1 MNITIKTDI
10 IMKQLT
16 LALALGAA
24 LLSSCSQSDLTEV
37 ATGKTS
43 VNFSINGQST
53 ITRSATTA
61 GTDGTYTTAF
71 VAGDQI
77 GIFASGAS
85 AAANVKYTVGSD
97 GVGIT
102 GENITI
108 NKDGEAKFLSYAPY
122 SAAAEADKVTHN
134 VAVDQQNEDSYNAS
148 NFMTAKKENITAA
161 NPNVAF
167 TFAPRLALVRVELT
181 GDLGVTTSMVKM
193 NAKTAITWTPSTD
206 AVEATGEAAA
216 ITLHKEETADATHAV
231 YTGFVPAQ
239 TINGGTKVLEM
250 TVGEKKT
257 YAFTPAANIALTEGK
272 VNKIKVNIAGTTTVT
287 TENIKF
293 SNLAFGGWTNQD
305 ITVNDGEVK
314 EEVPAPIELITAEA
328 GTFTSE
334 TALTQTTGFQGCK
347 SGWNAL
353 IVTKNETTYA
363 TIAFDATENAMK
375 LDIKS
380 GGAWFQRN
388 LVYRTPNNAGS
399 LGKYKLTF
407 KVKSTNAKDIVVKI
421 MRGQTKDVF
430 IDNAYFL
437 TGTNGFSGQTLTAA
451 TTDAYESKVV
461 DIDFSQIKVGSN
473 AIREATAG
481 DLATGITI
489 SFSTNSA
496 DDTETYFIKDV
507 KLIEVK

>member
-1 MNITIKTDI
+1 
-10 IMKQLT
+10 MKQLT

-61 GTDGTYTTAF
+61 GTDGNYTTNF
-71 VAGDQI
+71 VANDEI

-85 AAANVKYTVGSD
+85 TADNVKYTVGSD
-97 GVGIT
+97 GVGIS
-102 GENITI
+102 GEKITI
-108 NKDGEAKFLSYAPY
+108 NKEGEAKFLSYAPY
-122 SAAAEADKVTHN
+122 SAAVEADKVSHS
-134 VAVDQQNEDSYNAS
+134 VAVDQQEDAAYNAS
-148 NFMTAKKENITAA
+148 NFMTAKAENITATK
-161 NPNVAF
+161 PNVAF

-181 GDLGVTTSMVKM
+181 GDLGATTSMVKM
-193 NAKTAITWTPSTD
+193 NAKTDVTWTPSTD
-206 AVEATGEAAA
+206 AVEATGTAAA
-216 ITLHKEETADATHAV
+216 ITLHKETTDGSNAV
-231 YTGFVPAQ
+231 FTGFVPAQ
-239 TINGGTKVLEM
+239 SFNGGTKVLEM
-250 TVGEKKT
+250 TVGDKT

-305 ITVNDGEVK
+305 ITTNDDEVK

-328 GTFTSE
+328 GTFTSA
-334 TALTQTTGFQGCK
+334 TALPKTTGLKGCVE
-347 SGWNAL
+347 GWNAL
-353 IVTKNETTYA
+353 IVSSYA

-375 LDIKS
+375 IDFTNDGL
-380 GGAWFQRN
+380 WYQRS

-407 KVKSTNAKDIVVKI
+407 QVKSTNGLDITVRA
-421 MRGQTKDVF
+421 MRGQTQGVLDG
-430 IDNAYFL
+430 NAFFC
-437 TGTNGFSGQTLTAA
+437 TGTNGFKGQNLTTPTNDYA
-451 TTDAYESKVV
+451 TKTV
-461 DIDFSQIKVGSN
+461 DIDFSKIN
-473 AIREATAG
+473 DANTAATAA
-481 DLATGITI
+481 DLATGIAI
-489 SFSTNSA
+489 CFSTKTDKTA
-496 DDTETYFIKDV
+496 ETFFIKDV

>member
-1 MNITIKTDI
+1 
-10 IMKQLT
+10 MKQLT

-24 LLSSCSQSDLTEV
+24 LLSSCSQSDFTEV

-71 VAGDQI
+71 VANDEI

-85 AAANVKYTVGSD
+85 TATNVKYTVGSD

-108 NKDGEAKFLSYAPY
+108 TKEGKANFLSYAPF
-122 SAAAEADKVTHN
+122 SATAEANKVTHN

-148 NFMTAKKENITAA
+148 NFMTAKAENITAA

-181 GDLGVTTSMVKM
+181 GDLGITTSMVKM
-193 NAKTAITWTPSTD
+193 NAKTAITWTHSTD
-206 AVEATGEAAA
+206 KVEATGEAAA
-216 ITLHKEETADATHAV
+216 ITLHKETADDTHAV

-239 TINGGTKVLEM
+239 SFTGNTKVLEM
-250 TVGEKKT
+250 TVGEKT

-305 ITVNDGEVK
+305 ITVKEGEVT

-334 TALTQTTGFQGCK
+334 TALPKQTSYQNCVV
-347 SGWNAL
+347 GWNAL
-353 IVTKNETTYA
+353 IQNSTNGTITYDET
-363 TIAFDATENAMK
+363 EQAMK
-375 LDIKS
+375 LNFTAV
-380 GGAWFQRN
+380 GGWWTKN
-388 LVYRTPNNAGS
+388 LVYRTPNKAGS

-407 KVKSTNAKDIVVKI
+407 KVKSTNGKKMMVRI

-430 IDNAYFL
+430 TDNAYFL
-437 TGTNGFSGQTLTAA
+437 TGTNATNGQTLTAE

-461 DIDFSQIKVGSN
+461 DIDFSKINVGTT
-473 AIREATAG
+473 RTATVD

-489 SFSTNSA
+489 SFSTNSK
-496 DDTETYFIKDV
+496 DDEETYFIKDV
-507 KLIEVK
+507 KLVEVK

>member
-1 MNITIKTDI
+1 
-10 IMKQLT
+10 MKQLT

-85 AAANVKYTVGSD
+85 AADNVKYTVGSD

-122 SAAAEADKVTHN
+122 SAAAKADKVSHS
-134 VAVDQQNEDSYNAS
+134 VAVDQQEDAAYNTS
-148 NFMTAKKENITAA
+148 NFMTAKAENITATD
-161 NPNVAF
+161 PNVAF
-167 TFAPRLALVRVELT
+167 TFAPRLSLVRVELT
-181 GDLGVTTSMVKM
+181 GDLGATTSMVKM
-193 NAKTAITWTPSTD
+193 NAKTDVTWTPSTD
-206 AVEATGEAAA
+206 AVEATGTAAT
-216 ITLHKEETADATHAV
+216 ITLHKETADATHAI

-239 TINGGTKVLEM
+239 GFTGNTKVLEM
-250 TVGEKKT
+250 TVGDKT

-305 ITVNDGEVK
+305 ITVNDGEVT
-314 EEVPAPIELITAEA
+314 EGVPAPIELITAEA

-407 KVKSTNAKDIVVKI
+407 KVKSTNAKDMVVKI

-437 TGTNGFSGQTLTAA
+437 TGTNGFSGQSLTAA
-451 TTDAYESKVV
+451 TTDAYEAKVV
-461 DIDFSQIKVGSN
+461 DIDFSQIKVGTN
-473 AIREATAG
+473 ASREATVD
-481 DLATGITI
+481 DLATGITV
-489 SFSTNSA
+489 SFSTKA
-496 DDTETYFIKDV
+496 DDAAETFFIKDV

>member
-1 MNITIKTDI
+1 
-10 IMKQLT
+10 MKQLT

-61 GTDGTYTTAF
+61 GTDGNYTTAF

-85 AAANVKYTVGSD
+85 AATNVKYTVDTD
-97 GVGIT
+97 GTGLT

-108 NKDGEAKFLSYAPY
+108 TKEGEAQFFSYTPY
-122 SAAAEADKVTHN
+122 NAEVTTGEKITHS
-134 VAVDQQNEDSYNAS
+134 VAVNQQEDAAYNAS
-148 NFMTAKKENITAA
+148 NFMTAKPGTITAE

-167 TFAPRLALVRVELT
+167 TFAPRLSLVRVELT
-181 GDLGVTTSMVKM
+181 GDLGATTSMVKM
-193 NAKTAITWTPSTD
+193 NAKTDVTWTPSTD
-206 AVEATGEAAA
+206 AVEATGTAAT
-216 ITLHKEETADATHAV
+216 ITLHKEKADATHAI

-334 TALTQTTGFQGCK
+334 TALTKATGYQGCVE
-347 SGWNAL
+347 GWNAL
-353 IVTKNETTYA
+353 IVNSLA
-363 TIAFDATENAMK
+363 TIGYDATEDAMK
-375 LDIKS
+375 LDIKTQKDNT
-380 GGAWFQRN
+380 WYQKN

-407 KVKSTNAKDIVVKI
+407 KVKSTNGKNMIVRI

-430 IDNAYFL
+430 TVNGYFL
-437 TGTNGFSGQTLTAA
+437 TGTNGFSGQSLTAA
-451 TTDAYESKVV
+451 TTDAYEAKVV
-461 DIDFSQIKVGSN
+461 DIDFSQIKVG
-473 AIREATAG
+473 ADAARATKAE
-481 DLATGITI
+481 DLATGITV
-489 SFSTNSA
+489 SFSTNSVN
-496 DDTETYFIKDV
+496 DEEIYFIKDV

>member
-1 MNITIKTDI
+1 
-10 IMKQLT
+10 MKQLT

-85 AAANVKYTVGSD
+85 AATNVKYTVDTD
-97 GVGIT
+97 GTGLT

-108 NKDGEAKFLSYAPY
+108 TKEGEAQFFSYTPY
-122 SAAAEADKVTHN
+122 NAEVTTAEKVTHS
-134 VAVDQQNEDSYNAS
+134 VAVNQQEDAAYNAS
-148 NFMTAKKENITAA
+148 NFMTAKSETITGA

-167 TFAPRLALVRVELT
+167 TFAPRLSLVRVELT
-181 GDLGVTTSMVKM
+181 GDLGATTSMVKM

-206 AVEATGEAAA
+206 NVEVKGEAAA
-216 ITLHKEETADATHAV
+216 ITLHKETTDATHAV
-231 YTGFVPAQ
+231 FTGFVPAQ
-239 TINGGTKVLEM
+239 SFNGGTKVLEM
-250 TVGEKKT
+250 TVGEKT

-305 ITVNDGEVK
+305 ITVYDGEVK

-328 GTFTSE
+328 GTFTSA
-334 TALTQTTGFQGCK
+334 TALPKTTGLKGCVE
-347 SGWNAL
+347 GWNAL
-353 IVTKNETTYA
+353 IVSSYA
-363 TIAFDATENAMK
+363 TIAFDAPENAMK
-375 LDIKS
+375 LDFTND
-380 GGAWFQRN
+380 GAWYQRA
-388 LVYRTPNNAGS
+388 LVYRTPDNAGS
-399 LGKYKLTF
+399 PGKYKLTF
-407 KVKSTNAKDIVVKI
+407 KLKSANAQDIIVRV
-421 MRGQTKDVF
+421 MRGQTNDF
-430 IDNAYFL
+430 TSNAYFC
-437 TGTNGFSGQTLTAA
+437 TGTNGFGGQSLKTA
-451 TTDAYESKVV
+451 TTDYETKTVN
-461 DIDFSQIKVGSN
+461 IDMSQIKVGTD
-473 AIREATAG
+473 AARATTAE
-481 DLATGITI
+481 DLATGISI
-489 SFSTNSA
+489 SFATKV
-496 DDTETYFIKDV
+496 DKTEETYFIKDV
-507 KLIEVK
+507 NLIEVKE

>member
-1 MNITIKTDI
+1 
-10 IMKQLT
+10 MKQLT

-85 AAANVKYTVGSD
+85 TAANVKYTVGSD
-97 GVGIT
+97 GIGIT

-108 NKDGEAKFLSYAPY
+108 NKDGEAKFLSYAPF
-122 SAAAEADKVTHN
+122 SATAEADKVSHS
-134 VAVDQQNEDSYNAS
+134 VAVDQQEDAAYNAS
-148 NFMTAKKENITAA
+148 NFMTAKAENITAA

-167 TFAPRLALVRVELT
+167 TFDPRLALVRVELT

-193 NAKTAITWTPSTD
+193 NAKTAITWTPSTNT
-206 AVEATGEAAA
+206 VEATGEAAA
-216 ITLHKEETADATHAV
+216 ITLHKETTDGSNAV
-231 YTGFVPAQ
+231 FTGFVPAQ
-239 TINGGTKVLEM
+239 GFTANTKVLEM
-250 TVGEKKT
+250 TVGDKT

-305 ITVNDGEVK
+305 ITVNDGDVK
-314 EEVPAPIELITAEA
+314 EEVPAPIELITEKA
-328 GTFTSE
+328 GTFTNE
-334 TALTQTTGFQGCK
+334 TALTKATGYQGCVE
-347 SGWNAL
+347 GWNAL
-353 IVTKNETTYA
+353 IVNSLA
-363 TIAFDATENAMK
+363 TIGYDATEDAMK

-380 GGAWFQRN
+380 GGAWYQRN

>member
-1 MNITIKTDI
+1 
-10 IMKQLT
+10 MKQLT

-85 AAANVKYTVGSD
+85 TAANVKYTVGSD
-97 GVGIT
+97 GIGIT

-122 SAAAEADKVTHN
+122 SAAAETDKVSHS
-134 VAVDQQNEDSYNAS
+134 VAVDQQEDAAYNAS
-148 NFMTAKKENITAA
+148 NFMTAKAENITAA

-193 NAKTAITWTPSTD
+193 NAKTDITWTPSTN
-206 AVEATGEAAA
+206 AVEATGTAAA
-216 ITLHKEETADATHAV
+216 ITLHKETTDGSNAV
-231 YTGFVPAQ
+231 FTGFVPAQ
-239 TINGGTKVLEM
+239 SFNGGTKVLEM
-250 TVGEKKT
+250 TVGDKT
-257 YAFTPAANIALTEGK
+257 YAFTPASNIALTEGK
-272 VNKIKVNIAGTTTVT
+272 VNKIKVKIAGTTTVT

-314 EEVPAPIELITAEA
+314 EEVPAAIELITAEA

-334 TALTQTTGFQGCK
+334 TALTKATGLKGCVE
-347 SGWNAL
+347 GWNAL
-353 IVTKNETTYA
+353 IATVENVVCA
-363 TIAFDATENAMK
+363 TIAFDASENAMK
-375 LDIKS
+375 INFANK
-380 GGAWFQRN
+380 GTWYQRT
-388 LVYRTPNNAGS
+388 LVYRTPNNTGN

-407 KVKSTNAKDIVVKI
+407 KVKSANALDMNVRV
-421 MRGQTKDVF
+421 MRGQTQEF
-430 IDNAYFL
+430 TSNANFC
-437 TGTNGFSGQTLTAA
+437 TGTNSYLGQNLSTVNTDYEPKTVNIDMSKIQIVNNRARASTSEDLT
-451 TTDAYESKVV
+451 
-461 DIDFSQIKVGSN
+461 
-473 AIREATAG
+473 
-481 DLATGITI
+481 TGIAICFT
-489 SFSTNSA
+489 TKT
-496 DDTETYFIKDV
+496 DKVEETFFIKDV

>member
-1 MNITIKTDI
+1 
-10 IMKQLT
+10 MKQLT

-61 GTDGTYTTAF
+61 GTDGTYTTNF
-71 VAGDQI
+71 VANDEI

-85 AAANVKYTVGSD
+85 TATNVKYTVGSD

-108 NKDGEAKFLSYAPY
+108 NKEGEAKFLSYAPY
-122 SAAAEADKVTHN
+122 SAAAEADKVSHS
-134 VAVDQQNEDSYNAS
+134 VAVDQQEDAAYNAS
-148 NFMTAKKENITAA
+148 NFMTAKAENIKAA

-167 TFAPRLALVRVELT
+167 TFAPRLSLVRVELT

-193 NAKTAITWTPSTD
+193 NAKTDITWTPSTNK
-206 AVEATGEAAA
+206 VEVTGEAAA
-216 ITLHKEETADATHAV
+216 ITLHKETTGGPNAV
-231 YTGFVPAQ
+231 FTGFVPAQ
-239 TINGGTKVLEM
+239 SFNGGTKVLEM
-250 TVGEKKT
+250 TVGEKT

-272 VNKIKVNIAGTTTVT
+272 VNKITVNIAGTTTVT

-293 SNLAFGGWTNQD
+293 SNLAFGGWTDQD
-305 ITVNDGEVK
+305 IIVNDGEVK

-334 TALTQTTGFQGCK
+334 TALTKATGFQGCVE
-347 SGWNAL
+347 GWNAL
-353 IVTKNETTYA
+353 ISNSANSTITYDET
-363 TIAFDATENAMK
+363 EQAMK
-375 LDIKS
+375 LDFTTEGSWYNKT
-380 GGAWFQRN
+380 

-407 KVKSTNAKDIVVKI
+407 KLKSANGLDITI
-421 MRGQTKDVF
+421 RAMRGQTKGVIEINTLF
-430 IDNAYFL
+430 C
-437 TGTNGFSGQTLTAA
+437 TGTNGFKGQYLTTPTNEYA
-451 TTDAYESKVV
+451 TKTV
-461 DIDFSQIKVGSN
+461 DIDFSKIN
-473 AIREATAG
+473 DANTAATAA
-481 DLATGITI
+481 DLATGIAI
-489 SFSTNSA
+489 SFAPKEANKA
-496 DDTETYFIKDV
+496 ETYFIKDV
-507 KLIEVK
+507 KLIEVKE

>member
-1 MNITIKTDI
+1 
-10 IMKQLT
+10 MKQLT

-43 VNFSINGQST
+43 VNFSINGQSA
-53 ITRSATTA
+53 ITRSTTTPGA
-61 GTDGTYTTAF
+61 EGAYTTAF

-85 AAANVKYTVGSD
+85 TATNVKYTIDTD
-97 GVGIT
+97 GTGLT

-108 NKDGEAKFLSYAPY
+108 TKEGEAKFLSYAPY
-122 SAAAEADKVTHN
+122 SAAAEADKVSHS
-134 VAVDQQNEDSYNAS
+134 VAVNQQEDVAYNAS
-148 NFMTAKKENITAA
+148 NFMTAKSGTITGAD
-161 NPNVAF
+161 PNVAF
-167 TFAPRLALVRVELT
+167 TFAPRLSLVRVELT
-181 GDLGVTTSMVKM
+181 GDLGATTSMVKM
-193 NAKTAITWTPSTD
+193 NAKTDVTWTPSTD
-206 AVEATGEAAA
+206 AVEATGTAAT
-216 ITLHKEETADATHAV
+216 ITLHKETADATHAI

-250 TVGEKKT
+250 TVGEKT
-257 YAFTPAANIALTEGK
+257 YAFTPTANISLTTGA
-272 VNKIKVNIAGTTTVT
+272 VNKINVKIASPEPPVVT

-293 SNLAFGGWTNQD
+293 SSLSVKAWTSQEIN
-305 ITVNDGEVK
+305 VKEGEVT
-314 EEVPAPIELITAEA
+314 EVVPAPIELITAEA

-334 TALTQTTGFQGCK
+334 TALTKATGLQGCK

-353 IVTKNETTYA
+353 IVTKNEIPYA

-380 GGAWFQRN
+380 GGAWYQRN

-437 TGTNGFSGQTLTAA
+437 TGTNGTSGQTLTAA

-473 AIREATAG
+473 AIREATAE
-481 DLATGITI
+481 DLATGII
-489 SFSTNSA
+489 VSFSTNSVN
-496 DDTETYFIKDV
+496 DEETYFIKDV
-507 KLIEVK
+507 KLKEVKE

>member
-1 MNITIKTDI
+1 
-10 IMKQLT
+10 MKQLT

-61 GTDGTYTTAF
+61 GTDGNYTTAF

-85 AAANVKYTVGSD
+85 AADNVKYTVGSD
-97 GVGIT
+97 GVGIS
-102 GENITI
+102 GEKITI
-108 NKDGEAKFLSYAPY
+108 NKDGEAKFLSYAPF
-122 SAAAEADKVTHN
+122 SAAAEKDKVTHN

-148 NFMTAKKENITAA
+148 NFMTAKAENITATD
-161 NPNVAF
+161 PNVAF
-167 TFAPRLALVRVELT
+167 TFAPRLSLVRVELT

-193 NAKTAITWTPSTD
+193 NAKTDVTWTPSTD

-216 ITLHKEETADATHAV
+216 ITLHKETTADASHAV
-231 YTGFVPAQ
+231 FTGFVPAQ
-239 TINGGTKVLEM
+239 GFTANTKVLEM
-250 TVGEKKT
+250 TVGDKT
-257 YAFTPAANIALTEGK
+257 YAFTPASNIALTEGK

-305 ITVNDGEVK
+305 ITVNDGDVK

-334 TALTQTTGFQGCK
+334 TALPKTTDLKGCVE
-347 SGWNAL
+347 GWNAL
-353 IVTKNETTYA
+353 IVTKNETPYA

-375 LDIKS
+375 LDFTNE
-380 GGAWFQRN
+380 GAWYQRA
-388 LVYRTPNNAGS
+388 LVYRTPDNAGS
-399 LGKYKLTF
+399 FGKYQLTF
-407 KVKSTNAKDIVVKI
+407 KLKSANAQDIIVRV
-421 MRGQTKDVF
+421 MRGQTKEF
-430 IDNAYFL
+430 TSNAYFC
-437 TGTNGFSGQTLTAA
+437 TGTNGFGGQPLTTA
-451 TTDAYESKVV
+451 TTDYETKTVN
-461 DIDFSQIKVGSN
+461 IDMSQIKVGTD
-473 AIREATAG
+473 AARATTAE
-481 DLATGITI
+481 DLATGISI
-489 SFSTNSA
+489 SFATKV
-496 DDTETYFIKDV
+496 DKTVETYFIKDV

>member
-24 LLSSCSQSDLTEV
+24 LLSSCSQSDFTEV

-71 VAGDQI
+71 VANDEI

-85 AAANVKYTVGSD
+85 TATNVKYTVGSD

-108 NKDGEAKFLSYAPY
+108 NKDGKANFLSYAPY
-122 SAAAEADKVTHN
+122 SAAAEADKVSHS
-134 VAVDQQNEDSYNAS
+134 VAVDQQEDAAYNAS

-161 NPNVAF
+161 DPNVAF

-181 GDLGVTTSMVKM
+181 GDLGITTSMVKM

-206 AVEATGEAAA
+206 KVEATGEAAA
-216 ITLHKEETADATHAV
+216 ITLHKETTADATHAV

-239 TINGGTKVLEM
+239 SFTGNTKVLEM
-250 TVGEKKT
+250 TVGEKT

-293 SNLAFGGWTNQD
+293 SNLAFGGWTDQD

-328 GTFTSE
+328 GAFTSE
-334 TALTQTTGFQGCK
+334 TALNKTSDFKGCVV
-347 SGWNAL
+347 GWNAL
-353 IVTKNETTYA
+353 ISNSANGTITYDET
-363 TIAFDATENAMK
+363 EQAMK
-375 LDIKS
+375 LDFTTLGLWYQKT
-380 GGAWFQRN
+380 
-388 LVYRTPNNAGS
+388 LVYRTPDNAGS

-407 KVKSTNAKDIVVKI
+407 QVKCINGLDITVRA
-421 MRGQTKDVF
+421 MRGQTQGVLDG
-430 IDNAYFL
+430 NAFFC
-437 TGTNGFSGQTLTAA
+437 TGTNGFSGQHLTSTNEYA
-451 TTDAYESKVV
+451 TKTI
-461 DIDFSQIKVGSN
+461 DIDFSKIN
-473 AIREATAG
+473 DANTAATAA

-489 SFSTNSA
+489 SFAPKEPSKA
-496 DDTETYFIKDV
+496 ETFFIKDV

>member
-1 MNITIKTDI
+1 
-10 IMKQLT
+10 MKQLT

-61 GTDGTYTTAF
+61 GTDGTYTTNF
-71 VAGDQI
+71 VAKDEI

-85 AAANVKYTVGSD
+85 TATNVKYTVGND

-122 SAAAEADKVTHN
+122 SAAAKADKVSHS
-134 VAVDQQNEDSYNAS
+134 VAVDQQEDAAYNTS
-148 NFMTAKKENITAA
+148 NFMTAKAENITATD
-161 NPNVAF
+161 PNVAF
-167 TFAPRLALVRVELT
+167 TFAPRLSLVRVELT

-193 NAKTAITWTPSTD
+193 NAKTDITWTPSTD
-206 AVEATGEAAA
+206 NVEVTGEAAA
-216 ITLHKEETADATHAV
+216 ITLHKETADATHAI

-250 TVGEKKT
+250 TVGKQT
-257 YAFTPAANIALTEGK
+257 YAFTPTSNITLTTGA
-272 VNKIKVNIAGTTTVT
+272 VNKITVKIASPEPPVIT

-293 SNLAFGGWTNQD
+293 SRLSVDAWTSQE
-305 ITVNDGEVK
+305 IIVKEGEVT
-314 EEVPAPIELITAEA
+314 EVVPAPIALITAEA
-328 GTFTSE
+328 GTFTSA
-334 TALTQTTGFQGCK
+334 TALTKATGYQGCVE
-347 SGWNAL
+347 GWNAL
-353 IVTKNETTYA
+353 IVNSLA
-363 TIAFDATENAMK
+363 TIGYDATEDAMK
-375 LDIKS
+375 LDIKTQKDNT
-380 GGAWFQRN
+380 WYQKN

-407 KVKSTNAKDIVVKI
+407 KVKSTNGKNMIVRI

-430 IDNAYFL
+430 TGNGYFL
-437 TGTNGFSGQTLTAA
+437 TGTNGFSGQSLTAA
-451 TTDAYESKVV
+451 TTDAYEAKVV
-461 DIDFSQIKVGSN
+461 DIDFSQIKVGTN
-473 AIREATAG
+473 ASREATID
-481 DLATGITI
+481 DLATGITV
-489 SFSTNSA
+489 SFSTNSVN
-496 DDTETYFIKDV
+496 DEETYFIKDV
-507 KLIEVK
+507 KLKEVKE

>member
-24 LLSSCSQSDLTEV
+24 LLSSCSQNDFTEA

-61 GTDGTYTTAF
+61 GTDGTYTTNF
-71 VAGDQI
+71 VANDDI

-85 AAANVKYTVGSD
+85 TAANVKYTVGSD

-108 NKDGEAKFLSYAPY
+108 NKEGEANFLSYAPY
-122 SAAAEADKVTHN
+122 SAAAEANKVTHN

-148 NFMTAKKENITAA
+148 NFMTAKAENITAA

-181 GDLGVTTSMVKM
+181 GDLGITTSMVKM
-193 NAKTAITWTPSTD
+193 NAKTGITWTPSTD
-206 AVEATGEAAA
+206 KVEATGEAAA
-216 ITLHKEETADATHAV
+216 ITLHKETTDATHAV

-239 TINGGTKVLEM
+239 SFTGNTKVLEM
-250 TVGEKKT
+250 TVGEKT

-305 ITVNDGEVK
+305 ITVNNGEVK
-314 EEVPAPIELITAEA
+314 EEVPAPIELITEEA
-328 GTFTSE
+328 GTFTRE
-334 TALTQTTGFQGCK
+334 TALTKATGLRVCAED
-347 SGWNAL
+347 WNAL
-353 IVTKNETTYA
+353 IATINNVVCA
-363 TIAFDATENAMK
+363 TIAFDASENAMK
-375 LDIKS
+375 IDFANK
-380 GGAWFQRN
+380 GTWYQRA
-388 LVYRTPNNAGS
+388 LVYRTPNNTGN

-407 KVKSTNAKDIVVKI
+407 KVKSVNALDINVKVV
-421 MRGQTKDVF
+421 RGQTQDYTSTAIF
-430 IDNAYFL
+430 C
-437 TGTNGFSGQTLTAA
+437 TGTNGFSGQSLKTA
-451 TTDAYESKVV
+451 TTDYETKTVN
-461 DIDFSQIKVGSN
+461 IDMSQIKVGTDAARAST
-473 AIREATAG
+473 EEDFT
-481 DLATGITI
+481 TGIAI
-489 SFSTNSA
+489 CFSTKKENVE
-496 DDTETYFIKDV
+496 ETFFIKDV
-507 KLIEVK
+507 KLVEVK

>member
-1 MNITIKTDI
+1 
-10 IMKQLT
+10 MKQLT

-85 AAANVKYTVGSD
+85 TAANVKYTVGSD
-97 GVGIT
+97 GIGIT

-122 SAAAEADKVTHN
+122 SAAAETDKVSHS
-134 VAVDQQNEDSYNAS
+134 VAVDQQEDAAYNAS
-148 NFMTAKKENITAA
+148 NFMTAKAENITAA

-193 NAKTAITWTPSTD
+193 NAKTDITWTPSTN
-206 AVEATGEAAA
+206 AVEATGTAAA
-216 ITLHKEETADATHAV
+216 ITLHKETTDGSNAV
-231 YTGFVPAQ
+231 FTGFVPAQ
-239 TINGGTKVLEM
+239 SFNGGTKVLEM
-250 TVGEKKT
+250 TVGDKT
-257 YAFTPAANIALTEGK
+257 YAFTPASNIALTEGK
-272 VNKIKVNIAGTTTVT
+272 VNKIKVKIARTTTVT

-334 TALTQTTGFQGCK
+334 TALPTSTSFQNCVV
-347 SGWNAL
+347 GWNAL
-353 IVTKNETTYA
+353 IKNSTNGTITYDET
-363 TIAFDATENAMK
+363 EQAMK
-375 LDIKS
+375 LNFTTEGSWYNKT
-380 GGAWFQRN
+380 
-388 LVYRTPNNAGS
+388 LVYRTPDNAGS

-407 KVKSTNAKDIVVKI
+407 QMKSTNGLDITVRA
-421 MRGQTKDVF
+421 MRGQTKGV
-430 IDNAYFL
+430 IEVNALFC
-437 TGTNGFSGQTLTAA
+437 TGTNGFKGQNLTTPTNDYA
-451 TTDAYESKVV
+451 TKTV
-461 DIDFSQIKVGSN
+461 DIDFSKIN
-473 AIREATAG
+473 DANTAATAA
-481 DLATGITI
+481 DLATGIAI
-489 SFSTNSA
+489 SFAPKEANKA
-496 DDTETYFIKDV
+496 ETFFIKDV
-507 KLIEVK
+507 KLKEVKE

>member
-1 MNITIKTDI
+1 
-10 IMKQLT
+10 MKQLT

-85 AAANVKYTVGSD
+85 TAANVKYTVGSD
-97 GVGIT
+97 GIGIT

-122 SAAAEADKVTHN
+122 SAAAETDKVSHS
-134 VAVDQQNEDSYNAS
+134 VAVDQQEDAAYNAS
-148 NFMTAKKENITAA
+148 NFMTAKAENITAA

-193 NAKTAITWTPSTD
+193 NAKTDITWTPSTD
-206 AVEATGEAAA
+206 AVEATGTAAA
-216 ITLHKEETADATHAV
+216 ITLHKETTDGSNAV
-231 YTGFVPAQ
+231 FTGFVPAQ
-239 TINGGTKVLEM
+239 SFNGGTKVLEM
-250 TVGEKKT
+250 TVGEKT

-272 VNKIKVNIAGTTTVT
+272 VNKIKVKIAETTTVT

-328 GTFTSE
+328 GTFTSA
-334 TALTQTTGFQGCK
+334 TALTKATGYQGCVE
-347 SGWNAL
+347 GWNAL
-353 IVTKNETTYA
+353 IVNSLA
-363 TIAFDATENAMK
+363 TIGYDATEDAMK
-375 LDIKS
+375 LDIKTQKDNT
-380 GGAWFQRN
+380 WYQKN

-407 KVKSTNAKDIVVKI
+407 KVKSTNGKNMIVRI

-430 IDNAYFL
+430 TVNGYFL
-437 TGTNGFSGQTLTAA
+437 TGTNGFSGQSLTAA
-451 TTDAYESKVV
+451 TTDAYEAKVV
-461 DIDFSQIKVGSN
+461 DIDFSQIKVG
-473 AIREATAG
+473 ADAARATKAE
-481 DLATGITI
+481 DLATGITV
-489 SFSTNSA
+489 SFSTNSVN
-496 DDTETYFIKDV
+496 DEEIYFIKDV

>member
-1 MNITIKTDI
+1 
-10 IMKQLT
+10 MKQLT

-122 SAAAEADKVTHN
+122 SAAAEADKVSHS
-134 VAVDQQNEDSYNAS
+134 VAVDQQEDAAYNTS
-148 NFMTAKKENITAA
+148 NFMTAKTENITATD
-161 NPNVAF
+161 PNVAF
-167 TFAPRLALVRVELT
+167 TFAPRLALVRIELT
-181 GDLGVTTSMVKM
+181 GNLGITTSMVKM
-193 NAKTAITWTPSTD
+193 NAKTDITWTPSTD
-206 AVEATGEAAA
+206 KVEVTGEAAA
-216 ITLHKEETADATHAV
+216 ITLHKETTDATHAV
-231 YTGFVPAQ
+231 FTGFVPAQ
-239 TINGGTKVLEM
+239 GFTANTKVLEM
-250 TVGEKKT
+250 TVGEKT
-257 YAFTPAANIALTEGK
+257 YAFTPASNIALTEGK
-272 VNKIKVNIAGTTTVT
+272 VNKIKVNIDETTTVT

-328 GTFTSE
+328 GTFTDE
-334 TALTQTTGFQGCK
+334 IVLPTQASFQNCVV
-347 SGWNAL
+347 GWNAL
-353 IVTKNETTYA
+353 ISNSANGTITYDET
-363 TIAFDATENAMK
+363 EQAMK
-375 LDIKS
+375 LDFTTEGNWYNKS
-380 GGAWFQRN
+380 
-388 LVYRTPNNAGS
+388 LVYRTPDNAGS

-407 KVKSTNAKDIVVKI
+407 QMKSTNGLDITVRA
-421 MRGQTKDVF
+421 MRGQTKGV
-430 IDNAYFL
+430 IEVNALFC
-437 TGTNGFSGQTLTAA
+437 TGTNGFKGQNLTTPTNDYA
-451 TTDAYESKVV
+451 TKAV
-461 DIDFSQIKVGSN
+461 DIDFSKIN
-473 AIREATAG
+473 DANTAATAA
-481 DLATGITI
+481 DLATGIAI
-489 SFSTNSA
+489 SFAPKEANKA
-496 DDTETYFIKDV
+496 ETFFIKDV

>member
-24 LLSSCSQSDLTEV
+24 LLSSCSQSDFTEV
-37 ATGKTS
+37 ATDKTS

-71 VAGDQI
+71 VANDEI

-85 AAANVKYTVGSD
+85 TATNVKYTVGSA

-102 GENITI
+102 DENITI
-108 NKDGEAKFLSYAPY
+108 TKEGKANFLSYAPF
-122 SAAAEADKVTHN
+122 SATAEADKVTHN
-134 VAVDQQNEDSYNAS
+134 VAVDQQNKDSYNAS
-148 NFMTAKKENITAA
+148 NFMTAKAENITAE

-181 GDLGVTTSMVKM
+181 GDLGATTSMVKM

-206 AVEATGEAAA
+206 KVEATGEAAA
-216 ITLHKEETADATHAV
+216 ITLHKETVDATHAV

-239 TINGGTKVLEM
+239 SFTGNTKVLEM
-250 TVGEKKT
+250 TVGEKT

-305 ITVNDGEVK
+305 ITVKEGEVT
-314 EEVPAPIELITAEA
+314 EEVPAPIELITEKA

-334 TALTQTTGFQGCK
+334 TALKAVTGYQGCVE
-347 SGWNAL
+347 GWNAL
-353 IVTKNETTYA
+353 IVNSLA
-363 TIAFDATENAMK
+363 TIGYDATEDAMK

-380 GGAWFQRN
+380 GGAWYQRN

-407 KVKSTNAKDIVVKI
+407 KVKSTNGKKMMVKI

-430 IDNAYFL
+430 TDNAYFL
-437 TGTNGFSGQTLTAA
+437 TGTNGFSGQTLTAE

-461 DIDFSQIKVGSN
+461 DIDFSKINVGTT
-473 AIREATAG
+473 RTATVD

-489 SFSTNSA
+489 SFSTNSK
-496 DDTETYFIKDV
+496 DDEETYFIKDV
-507 KLIEVK
+507 KLVEVK

>member
-1 MNITIKTDI
+1 
-10 IMKQLT
+10 MKQLT

-61 GTDGTYTTAF
+61 GTDGNYTTNF
-71 VAGDQI
+71 VANDEI

-85 AAANVKYTVGSD
+85 TADNVKYTVGSD
-97 GVGIT
+97 GVGIS
-102 GENITI
+102 GEKITI
-108 NKDGEAKFLSYAPY
+108 NKDGEAKFLSYAPF
-122 SAAAEADKVTHN
+122 SATAEKDKVTHN

-148 NFMTAKKENITAA
+148 NFMTAKAENITATD
-161 NPNVAF
+161 PNVAF
-167 TFAPRLALVRVELT
+167 TFAPRLSLVRVELT

-193 NAKTAITWTPSTD
+193 NAKTDVTWTPSTD

-216 ITLHKEETADATHAV
+216 ITLHKETTDGSNAV
-231 YTGFVPAQ
+231 FTGFVPAQ
-239 TINGGTKVLEM
+239 SFNGGTKVLEM
-250 TVGEKKT
+250 TVGEKT

-272 VNKIKVNIAGTTTVT
+272 VNKIKVKIAGTTTVT

-334 TALTQTTGFQGCK
+334 TALPKTTGLKGCVE
-347 SGWNAL
+347 GWNAL
-353 IVTKNETTYA
+353 IATKENVVCA
-363 TIAFDATENAMK
+363 TIAFETSENAMK
-375 LDIKS
+375 IDFANK
-380 GGAWFQRN
+380 GAWYQRA
-388 LVYRTPNNAGS
+388 LVYRTPNNTGN
-399 LGKYKLTF
+399 LGKYRLTF
-407 KVKSTNAKDIVVKI
+407 KVKSANALDINVKV
-421 MRGQTKDVF
+421 MRGQTQDF
-430 IDNAYFL
+430 TSNAIFC
-437 TGTNGFSGQTLTAA
+437 TGTNGFSGQSLNTA
-451 TTDAYESKVV
+451 TTDYENKTVN
-461 DIDFSQIKVGSN
+461 IDMSQIKVGSD
-473 AIREATAG
+473 AARATTTE
-481 DLATGITI
+481 DLTTGIAI
-489 SFSTNSA
+489 CFSTKDA
-496 DDTETYFIKDV
+496 DKAETFFIKDV

>member
-1 MNITIKTDI
+1 
-10 IMKQLT
+10 MKQLT

-206 AVEATGEAAA
+206 AVEATDEAAA
-216 ITLHKEETADATHAV
+216 ITLHKEETTDGSNAV
-231 YTGFVPAQ
+231 FTGFVPAQ
-239 TINGGTKVLEM
+239 SFNGGTKVLEM
-250 TVGEKKT
+250 TVGEKT

-272 VNKIKVNIAGTTTVT
+272 VNKIKVKIAGTTTVT

-334 TALTQTTGFQGCK
+334 TALTKATGYQGCVE
-347 SGWNAL
+347 GWNAL
-353 IVTKNETTYA
+353 IVNSLA
-363 TIAFDATENAMK
+363 TIGYDATEDAMK
-375 LDIKS
+375 LDIKTQKDNT
-380 GGAWFQRN
+380 WYQKN

-407 KVKSTNAKDIVVKI
+407 KVKSTNGKNMIVRI

-430 IDNAYFL
+430 TVNGYFL
-437 TGTNGFSGQTLTAA
+437 TGTNGFSGQSLTAA
-451 TTDAYESKVV
+451 TTDAYEAKVV
-461 DIDFSQIKVGSN
+461 DIDFSQIKVG
-473 AIREATAG
+473 ADAARATKAE
-481 DLATGITI
+481 DLATGITV
-489 SFSTNSA
+489 SFSTNSVN
-496 DDTETYFIKDV
+496 DEEIYFIKDV

>member
-1 MNITIKTDI
+1 
-10 IMKQLT
+10 MKQLT

-61 GTDGTYTTAF
+61 GSDDTYTTNF
-71 VAGDQI
+71 VANDEI

-85 AAANVKYTVGSD
+85 TAANVKYTVGSD
-97 GVGIT
+97 GIGIT

-122 SAAAEADKVTHN
+122 SAAAETDKVSHS
-134 VAVDQQNEDSYNAS
+134 VAVDQQEDAAYNAS
-148 NFMTAKKENITAA
+148 NFMTAKAENITAA

-193 NAKTAITWTPSTD
+193 NAKTDVTWTPSTD
-206 AVEATGEAAA
+206 NVEVKGEAAA
-216 ITLHKEETADATHAV
+216 ITLHKETTDATHAV
-231 YTGFVPAQ
+231 FTGFVPAQ
-239 TINGGTKVLEM
+239 SFNGGTKVLEM
-250 TVGEKKT
+250 TVGEKT

-293 SNLAFGGWTNQD
+293 SNLAFGGWTSQD

-334 TALTQTTGFQGCK
+334 TALPKTTGLKGCVE
-347 SGWNAL
+347 GWNAL
-353 IVTKNETTYA
+353 IATKENVVCA
-363 TIAFDATENAMK
+363 TIAFETSENAMK
-375 LDIKS
+375 IDFANK
-380 GGAWFQRN
+380 GAWYQRA
-388 LVYRTPNNAGS
+388 LVYRTPNNTGN
-399 LGKYKLTF
+399 LGKYRLTF
-407 KVKSTNAKDIVVKI
+407 KVKSANALDINVKV
-421 MRGQTKDVF
+421 MRGQTQDF
-430 IDNAYFL
+430 TSNAIFC
-437 TGTNGFSGQTLTAA
+437 TGTNGFSGQSLNTA
-451 TTDAYESKVV
+451 TTDYENKTVS
-461 DIDFSQIKVGSN
+461 IDMSQIKVGSD
-473 AIREATAG
+473 AARATTTE
-481 DLATGITI
+481 DLTTGIAI
-489 SFSTNSA
+489 CFSTKDA
-496 DDTETYFIKDV
+496 DKAETFFIKDV